1 VKQFGRALHDE
12 IFQWGEQ
19 MARYFFDLH
28 NGDGPI
34 RDNEGMELASR
45 ADVLREMARILVDIA
60 RDELPAGERTI
71 ISLTVRSEERP
82 ISVASLAF
90 SNEWLA

>member
-1 VKQFGRALHDE
+1 
-12 IFQWGEQ
+12 

-28 NGDGPI
+28 NGDGPM

-45 ADVLREMARILVDIA
+45 ADVLKEMARILVDIA

-71 ISLTVRSEERP
+71 ISLTVRTEERP

-90 SNEWLA
+90 SNEWLE

>member
-1 VKQFGRALHDE
+1 
-12 IFQWGEQ
+12 
-19 MARYFFDLH
+19 
-28 NGDGPI
+28 
-34 RDNEGMELASR
+34 MELASR

-71 ISLTVRSEERP
+71 ISLKVRSEERP
-82 ISVASLAF
+82 IAVASLAF

>member
-1 VKQFGRALHDE
+1 
-12 IFQWGEQ
+12 

-28 NGDGPI
+28 DGDGPI

-60 RDELPAGERTI
+60 RDELPTGERTI

-90 SNEWLA
+90 SNEWLE

>member
-1 VKQFGRALHDE
+1 
-12 IFQWGEQ
+12 

-34 RDNEGMELASR
+34 RDNEGMELASW

-90 SNEWLA
+90 SNEWLE

>member
-1 VKQFGRALHDE
+1 
-12 IFQWGEQ
+12 

-34 RDNEGMELASR
+34 RDNEGTELESR
-45 ADVLREMARILVDIA
+45 AEVVREMARILVDVA

-71 ISLTVRSEERP
+71 ISLTVRSGERP

-90 SNEWLA
+90 SNEWLD

>member
-1 VKQFGRALHDE
+1 
-12 IFQWGEQ
+12 

-34 RDNEGMELASR
+34 KDNEGVELASR
-45 ADVLREMARILVDIA
+45 ADVLREMARILVDVA
-60 RDELPAGERTI
+60 RDELPVAERTI
-71 ISLTVRSEERP
+71 ISLTVRTEGRP

-90 SNEWLA
+90 TNEWLG